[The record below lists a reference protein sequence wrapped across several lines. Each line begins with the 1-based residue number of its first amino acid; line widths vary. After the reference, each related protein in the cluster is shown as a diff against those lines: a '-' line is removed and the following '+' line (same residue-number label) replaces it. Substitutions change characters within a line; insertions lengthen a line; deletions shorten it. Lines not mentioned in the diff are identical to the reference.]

1 MSAAMVLPCS
11 TPTLSNAG
19 PNPHASESEGHA
31 AYAAR
36 LKTELKITASFKPPA
51 QEGGPWKV
59 RAKFSQAAG
68 RQLSRRRGVDSTF
81 KGAGPAMSEVGGWA
95 SRCLRECDND
105 SNGSQGGRKRK
116 EVSSQ
121 QKTPSPMSEKSFMA
135 LLQQPKASQS
145 PAASLLPVVPIGVV
159 PSAATAATTW
169 GTYLQLAVLRM

>member
-105 SNGSQGGRKRK
+105 SNAGGYGCGVSVASVTAASRTGGASVRPGGRLAGGMRPRRSTTTTGGRFLSVKK
-116 EVSSQ
+116 VGS
-121 QKTPSPMSEKSFMA
+121 A
-135 LLQQPKASQS
+135 L
-145 PAASLLPVVPIGVV
+145 G
-159 PSAATAATTW
+159 
-169 GTYLQLAVLRM
+169 GHGG